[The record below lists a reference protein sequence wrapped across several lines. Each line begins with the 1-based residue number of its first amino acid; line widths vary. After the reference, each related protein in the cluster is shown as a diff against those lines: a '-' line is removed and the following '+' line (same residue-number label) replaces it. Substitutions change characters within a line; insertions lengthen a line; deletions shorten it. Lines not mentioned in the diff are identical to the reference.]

1 MVFPL
6 VLAGLSFGCGRLVE
20 VATGERLPGPLVLP
34 LGLALVI
41 LAGQFATLTDTT
53 AELAAPLAAG
63 LAIAG
68 LLLGP
73 IRRSRPD
80 LWALGTAVGVFAVFA
95 APVVLSGEAT
105 FAGYIKLDD
114 TATYFAMADRVMEH
128 ARDLTGLAP
137 STYEATLATTL
148 AIGYPTG
155 VLMPIGIG
163 HALTGSDLA
172 WIFQPYIAFLAA
184 MLALSLYAL
193 LGPLIPLKPMRAFAA
208 LVAAQPAILFGYSL
222 WGGLKELAGAW
233 LFALLAVLV
242 PWTIGPRSSARAV
255 VPLATACATIVC
267 VLSLPAAAWL
277 LPAALVAAVLV
288 WRRPVGSIGVKLG
301 VFAAAAVVLAVP
313 AIVAAVDWLPKVSSF
328 RAETELGN
336 LFGPLSKLQAFGIWP
351 IGDFR
356 VRPHDL
362 APTYVLIAVVVAA
375 GLVGLWWAW
384 QRGAWELPTYLGIV
398 AIGSGAVVA
407 VSSPWVSGKAIAMAS
422 PAFLAAAFAGCAA
435 LFGLG
440 RRVEAAVVAI
450 ALTGGV
456 LWSNALAYQDV
467 SLAPRGQLHELET
480 IGRSFAGQGP
490 ALMTTYEP
498 YGARH
503 FLRREDPEGASEL
516 RRRFDYL
523 SNGQMLDKGESADID
538 RLRLDGILDYRTLV
552 LRRGPAASRPP
563 SVYRLVRSGRYYEV
577 WQRPA
582 RGGPTILEH
591 LSLGNAGQAASVPRC
606 SDVLRLGRKA
616 EAASGYLATA
626 TRPQAIP
633 VVTPS
638 LAGTVSAKI
647 TAPEAGR
654 YTAWLAGDWFG
665 RASVE
670 VDGREVGSKRA
681 ELNWPGLYTDLG
693 GVELG
698 AGPHNVALTY
708 DTGGLHPGS
717 GGPPFAFGPLALS
730 RDDSREPVQT
740 LAPSAARAL
749 CGRRLDWIEAVR

>member
-1 MVFPL
+1 
-6 VLAGLSFGCGRLVE
+6 
-20 VATGERLPGPLVLP
+20 VLP

-41 LAGQFATLTDTT
+41 LAGEFATLTDAT

-63 LAIAG
+63 LAIGG

-80 LWALGTAVGVFAVFA
+80 LWALGTAIGVFAVFA

-114 TATYFAMADRVMEH
+114 TATYFAMTDRVMEH
-128 ARDLTGLAP
+128 ARDLAGLGP

-148 AIGYPTG
+148 AVGYPTG

-163 HALTGSDLA
+163 HALIGYELA

-193 LGPLIPLKPMRAFAA
+193 LEPLVPLRPMRAFAA
-208 LVAAQPAILFGYSL
+208 FVAAQPAILFGYSL
-222 WGGLKELAGAW
+222 WGGIKELAGAW
-233 LFALLAVLV
+233 LFALLTVLV
-242 PWTIGPRSSARAV
+242 PWTLGPRSSARAV
-255 VPLATACATIVC
+255 LPLAAVCAAIVC

-277 LPAALVAAVLV
+277 FPAAVIAAVLL
-288 WRRPVGSIGVKLG
+288 WRRPVRSIPVKLG
-301 VFAAAAVVLAVP
+301 VFAAGVVVLALP
-313 AIVAAVDWLPKVSSF
+313 AIVAAIDWLPKVSSF
-328 RAETELGN
+328 RAESELGN

-351 IGDFR
+351 VGDFR
-356 VRPHDL
+356 VRPHDI
-362 APTYVLIAVVVAA
+362 APTYVLIAVVVGA
-375 GLVGLWWAW
+375 GIVGLWWAW

-398 AIGSGAVVA
+398 AVGSGAVVL

-422 PAFLAAAFAGCAA
+422 PAFLAAALAGCAA

-440 RRVEAAVVAI
+440 RRVEAAVVAVAI
-450 ALTGGV
+450 TGGV
-456 LWSNALAYQDV
+456 LWSNALAYHDV

-480 IGRSFAGQGP
+480 IGHAFAGEGP
-490 ALMTTYEP
+490 ALMTSYEP

-503 FLRREDPEGASEL
+503 FLRREDPESASEL

-523 SNGQMLDKGESADID
+523 RNGQMLDKGESADID
-538 RLRLDGILDYRTLV
+538 RLQLEGILAYRTLV

-563 SVYRLVRSGRYYEV
+563 SVYRLVRSERYYEV
-577 WQRPA
+577 WQRPESG
-582 RGGPTILEH
+582 RSTILEH
-591 LSLGNAGQAASVPRC
+591 LSLGDATQAAAVPRC
-606 SDVLRLGRKA
+606 GDVVRLARKA
-616 EAASGYLATA
+616 KAASGYLVTA
-626 TRPQAIP
+626 IRPQAIP

-638 LAGTVSAKI
+638 LSGTASANI

-665 RASVE
+665 QSSVK
-670 VDGREVGSKRA
+670 VDGHEVGAKRA

-693 GVELG
+693 SVELG
-698 AGPHNVALTY
+698 AGRHTVDLSY
-708 DTGGLHPGS
+708 DTDGLHPGS
-717 GGPPFAFGPLALS
+717 GGPPFSFGPLTLS
-730 RDDSREPVQT
+730 REEAREPVQT
-740 LAPSAARAL
+740 VAPSAARAL
-749 CGRRLDWIEAVR
+749 CGRRLDWIEAVRPG

>member
-1 MVFPL
+1 M
-6 VLAGLSFGCGRLVE
+6 
-20 VATGERLPGPLVLP
+20 LP

-41 LAGQFATLTDTT
+41 LAGEFATLTDTT
-53 AELAAPLAAG
+53 AELAAPLAAV
-63 LAIAG
+63 LAVAG

-73 IRRSRPD
+73 IKRGRPD
-80 LWALGTAVGVFAVFA
+80 LWALGTAIGVFAVFA

-128 ARDLTGLAP
+128 ARDLAGLAP

-163 HALTGSDLA
+163 HALLGYDLA
-172 WIFQPYIAFLAA
+172 WIFQPYIAFLAV

-193 LGPLIPLKPMRAFAA
+193 LEPLVPLRPLRAFAA
-208 LVAAQPAILFGYSL
+208 FVAAQPAILFGYSL

-242 PWTIGPRSSARAV
+242 PWTLGPRSSARAA
-255 VPLATACATIVC
+255 VPLAAVCAAIVC

-277 LPAALVAAVLV
+277 LPAAVIAAVII
-288 WRRPVGSIGVKLG
+288 WRRPVRSIPVKLG
-301 VFAAAAVVLAVP
+301 VFAVGVVVLAVP
-313 AIVAAVDWLPKVSSF
+313 AIVAAIDWLPKVSSF
-328 RAETELGN
+328 RAESELGN

-351 IGDFR
+351 VGDFR
-356 VRPHDL
+356 VRPHDI
-362 APTYVLIAVVVAA
+362 APTYMLIAVVA
-375 GLVGLWWAW
+375 GAGIVGLWWAW

-398 AIGSGAVVA
+398 VVGSGAVVA

-422 PAFLAAAFAGCAA
+422 PAFLAAALAGCAA

-450 ALTGGV
+450 AITGGV
-456 LWSNALAYQDV
+456 FWSNALAYHDV

-480 IGRSFAGQGP
+480 IGRSLAGQGP
-490 ALMTTYEP
+490 ALMTSYEP
-498 YGARH
+498 YGVRH

-523 SNGQMLDKGESADID
+523 RNGQMLDKGESADID
-538 RLRLDGILDYRTLV
+538 RLRLNGILAYRTLV

-563 SVYRLVRSGRYYEV
+563 SIYRLVRSGRYYEV
-577 WQRPA
+577 WQRPES
-582 RGGPTILEH
+582 GGATILEH
-591 LSLGNAGQAASVPRC
+591 LSLGNATQAAAMPRC
-606 SDVLRLGRKA
+606 SDVLRLARKA

-626 TRPQAIP
+626 TRPEAIP

-638 LAGTVSAKI
+638 LTGTAAARI
-647 TAPEAGR
+647 NAPAAGR

-665 RASVE
+665 NSSVK
-670 VDGREVGSKRA
+670 VDGHEVGAKRA
-681 ELNWPGLYTDLG
+681 ELNWPGLYTDMG
-693 GVELG
+693 SIELG
-698 AGPHNVALTY
+698 AGPHTVDLTY

-717 GGPPFAFGPLALS
+717 GGPPFSFGPLTLS
-730 RDDSREPVQT
+730 RQDAREPLETV
-740 LAPSAARAL
+740 APADAHRL
-749 CGRRLDWIEAVR
+749 CGHRLDWIEAVG